1 MSSSNNNSEPKI
13 TAEEAIELA
22 KRAFVLK
29 KYEQS
34 VEHYA
39 TALELITE
47 KDGEDASGL
56 ADLYFAY
63 GKALLENAISQ
74 NSVLGKDQSNEAVPG
89 SAPEEEASGSGAFLS
104 FSGDADEDGTVDL
117 FGQAQAAQEEEEEEE
132 EREGD
137 EEGGEDDGEPEDDF
151 NAAWEVLEAA
161 RAKFEKEQDDSDEAK
176 LKLAEVYITLGDVSL
191 ETEKFEQA
199 IGDYSAGL
207 KLKLELLPIS
217 SRQIAEAHYKLSIVL
232 DLSSGR
238 LSESITHAEQ
248 ALESVEARLAELRNG
263 VSGQMKVEAVQ
274 PNDAKGKGKAG
285 PRILGEDAVQNM
297 TKPQME
303 AEIKE
308 LTGLKE
314 DLALKV
320 EELKTVP
327 NEPTESAPDMVAK
340 ALDKELNAPGAS
352 SSAAASTEVRDLT
365 SMVKKKKKAPAP
377 EVDIA
382 ASSPAGKRK
391 AEDGAPES
399 PSDKKPRVEGS
410 SS

>member
-1 MSSSNNNSEPKI
+1 MSTSKTEPEAKVS
-13 TAEEAIELA
+13 AEEAIELA
-22 KRAFVLK
+22 KRAYVLK

-39 TALELITE
+39 TALELITT
-47 KDGEDASGL
+47 KDGDDAPGL

-74 NSVLGKDQSNEAVPG
+74 SSVLGKDQTNESAAG
-89 SAPEEEASGSGAFLS
+89 APEEEASGSGAFLS

-117 FGQAQAAQEEEEEEE
+117 FAQAQAADEEGDEEEEEEE
-132 EREGD
+132 
-137 EEGGEDDGEPEDDF
+137 DDSGEPEDDF
-151 NAAWEVLEAA
+151 NAAWDVLEAA
-161 RAKFEKEQDDSDEAK
+161 RAQYEKAQEDSDEVK
-176 LKLAEVYITLGDVSL
+176 LKLADVYITLGDVSL

-199 IGDYSAGL
+199 ITDYSAGL

-263 VSGQMKVEAVQ
+263 ISGQMKVEAI
-274 PNDAKGKGKAG
+274 PTSDAKGKGKAG
-285 PRILGEDAVQNM
+285 PRILGEDAIQSL
-297 TKPQME
+297 TKAQME
-303 AEIKE
+303 AEVRE
-308 LTGLKE
+308 LEGLKE

-327 NEPTESAPDMVAK
+327 NEPASSAPELAAK
-340 ALDKELNAPGAS
+340 ALDQELNGP
-352 SSAAASTEVRDLT
+352 AASGPSGQTEVRDLT
-365 SMVKKKKKAPAP
+365 SIVKKKKKAPPIEPAAP
-377 EVDIA
+377 A
-382 ASSPAGKRK
+382 PKRK
-391 AEDGAPES
+391 AEDESLDS
-399 PSDKKPRVEGS
+399 PSDKKARVEDAAS
-410 SS
+410 

>member
-1 MSSSNNNSEPKI
+1 M
-13 TAEEAIELA
+13 
-22 KRAFVLK
+22 
-29 KYEQS
+29 
-34 VEHYA
+34 
-39 TALELITE
+39 
-47 KDGEDASGL
+47 
-56 ADLYFAY
+56 
-63 GKALLENAISQ
+63 
-74 NSVLGKDQSNEAVPG
+74 
-89 SAPEEEASGSGAFLS
+89 
-104 FSGDADEDGTVDL
+104 
-117 FGQAQAAQEEEEEEE
+117 
-132 EREGD
+132 
-137 EEGGEDDGEPEDDF
+137 
-151 NAAWEVLEAA
+151 
-161 RAKFEKEQDDSDEAK
+161 
-176 LKLAEVYITLGDVSL
+176 
-191 ETEKFEQA
+191 
-199 IGDYSAGL
+199 
-207 KLKLELLPIS
+207 ELLPIS

-297 TKPQME
+297 MKPQME

-314 DLALKV
+314 DLALKVRGFRYIIVPQLFMPCLLPQV

-352 SSAAASTEVRDLT
+352 SSAPASGEVRDLT

-391 AEDGAPES
+391 AEDEAPES